1 MHEDT
6 DAIQS
11 LRCPLYVQS
20 QLKLVTESCLSR
32 SRVTSLESTFGC
44 FWARYGFGE
53 QCGTYTK
60 NCNFGRG
67 NDDRPLELRG
77 NYLLSDTAMM
87 VISHADVVRECLI
100 SEDPPNPCCV
110 GFPSSKWSFRVLHLK
125 FLVYKPWP
133 VLTVNVSYL
142 LYQVYD
148 MSRFSMKCSVSVC
161 SSCSGYISHMFLVK
175 KCFFRRLASR
185 LFLLQCCGVLGR
197 LTCSSAIPWVLR

>member
-1 MHEDT
+1 MALVNNVVHT
-6 DAIQS
+6 PKIAILVGEMMIDHWS
-11 LRCPLYVQS
+11 LGVI
-20 QLKLVTESCLSR
+20 T
-32 SRVTSLESTFGC
+32 C
-44 FWARYGFGE
+44 FQTQPWWWYRMQMWWENAWSVK
-53 QCGTYTK
+53 T
-60 NCNFGRG
+60 
-67 NDDRPLELRG
+67 
-77 NYLLSDTAMM
+77 
-87 VISHADVVRECLI
+87 
-100 SEDPPNPCCV
+100 PPNPCCV